1 MTRLSEAEFA
11 AITKRNPQ
19 LVVHETVIRKR
30 PAIEATFAKDN
41 LSSRFETLWAQL
53 GGPALEKE
61 YQFHPPRLW
70 RFDYCN
76 REKMIAIELHGGI
89 WSEGRHVRGGGFLR
103 DREKMNQAQLDGW
116 IVIELGTGQITAANL
131 EPLIE
136 RMKG

>member
-1 MTRLSEAEFA
+1 MTTFTEQQLSA
-11 AITKRNPQ
+11 ALKGNPD
-19 LVVHETVIRKR
+19 LRVHETVIRKR

-53 GGPALEKE
+53 GGPALQKE
-61 YQFHPPRLW
+61 YQFHPPRKW
-70 RFDYCN
+70 RFDYCH

-136 RMKG
+136 RMKR

>member
-11 AITKRNPQ
+11 AITKRNPD
-19 LVVHETVIRKR
+19 LRVYETRRTKR
-30 PAIEATFAKDN
+30 PAIPVEFEANPLAR
-41 LSSRFETLWAQL
+41 RFETLWAQL

-61 YQFHPPRLW
+61 YQFHPPRRW
-70 RFDYCN
+70 RFDYCH

-103 DREKMNQAQLDGW
+103 DRDKMFQAQVDGW
-116 IVIELGTGQITAANL
+116 IVRELCTGQITAANL

-136 RMKG
+136 RMKR

>member
-1 MTRLSEAEFA
+1 MTTFTERNLAPRSRAIPICACMRRASASARRFPFEFEASPLA
-11 AITKRNPQ
+11 R
-19 LVVHETVIRKR
+19 
-30 PAIEATFAKDN
+30 
-41 LSSRFETLWAQL
+41 RFETLWAQL

-61 YQFHPPRLW
+61 YQFHPPRRW

-136 RMKG
+136 RMKR

>member
-1 MTRLSEAEFA
+1 MTTFTEQQLSA
-11 AITKRNPQ
+11 ALKGNPD
-19 LVVHETVIRKR
+19 LRVHETVIRKR
-30 PAIEATFAKDN
+30 PAIPVEFEASPLAR
-41 LSSRFETLWAQL
+41 RFETLWAQL

-61 YQFHPPRLW
+61 YQFHPPRRW

-76 REKMIAIELHGGI
+76 REQRIAVELHGGI

-136 RMKG
+136 RMKR

>member
-11 AITKRNPQ
+11 AITKRNPD
-19 LVVHETVIRKR
+19 LVVAETIVRPRGAIRTTF
-30 PAIEATFAKDN
+30 EADT
-41 LSSRFETLWAQL
+41 LTRRFETLWAQL

-61 YQFHPPRLW
+61 YQFHPPRKW
-70 RFDYCN
+70 RFDYCH

-136 RMKG
+136 RMKR